1 MAEPLSLLV
10 LVRTAAKRR
19 ACGWKWSRSVKGAG
33 EEHVQRDEATGW
45 HTSRSRESMLP
56 AGDDGAAG
64 ECGRKEGWAPRPK
77 MENQLGQGEG
87 TEGDKNCE
95 HEGPGILWPLSDCLA
110 PLTGQ

>member
-10 LVRTAAKRR
+10 LVRTAAQRR
-19 ACGWKWSRSVKGAG
+19 ARGWKWSRSVKGAG
-33 EEHVQRDEATGW
+33 EEHAQRDEATGW
-45 HTSRSRESMLP
+45 HASGSRERVLP

-64 ECGRKEGWAPRPK
+64 ECGRTEGWAPRPK
-77 MENQLGQGEG
+77 TENQLGQGEG